1 MIKSIRIDI
10 VCFTSSRDG
19 GTATPCASVR
29 SPRDTVARGIEW
41 RRTNKNQQNLQI
53 FCMLTDYYY
62 YINYYAIYIYIY
74 IYICFFF
81 FKQLEITRSIVLRL
95 GFVNSQTAAGLHKLA
110 FTASPAQRWFYL
122 HAGWLDESMQF
133 LAVIAISTTWYSWC
147 GASQGQTRGR
157 VPSESHCCKR
167 LRQKCAVKNRMRHA
181 AGKWKQGEQDMPLDP
196 SPWTLWPQ
204 WMFTLASDWLHFF
217 HVDNLGWTWLN
228 YTFANP

>member
-74 IYICFFF
+74 IFASFF
-81 FKQLEITRSIVLRL
+81 SN
-95 GFVNSQTAAGLHKLA
+95 NSK
-110 FTASPAQRWFYL
+110 
-122 HAGWLDESMQF
+122 
-133 LAVIAISTTWYSWC
+133 
-147 GASQGQTRGR
+147 
-157 VPSESHCCKR
+157 
-167 LRQKCAVKNRMRHA
+167 
-181 AGKWKQGEQDMPLDP
+181 
-196 SPWTLWPQ
+196 
-204 WMFTLASDWLHFF
+204 
-217 HVDNLGWTWLN
+217 
-228 YTFANP
+228 